1 MKALEEKKAAEAL
14 NQAYSTIQA
23 GGNMGGPIGNNLM
36 GGNMMG
42 GNVMGFAPGGANGMN
57 TMNGM

>member
-1 MKALEEKKAAEAL
+1 M
-14 NQAYSTIQA
+14 QA

-57 TMNGM
+57 AMNGM

>member
-1 MKALEEKKAAEAL
+1 M
-14 NQAYSTIQA
+14 QA

>member
-1 MKALEEKKAAEAL
+1 M
-14 NQAYSTIQA
+14 QA

-42 GNVMGFAPGGANGMN
+42 GNVMGFATGGANGMN